1 MDQFWSEKLTGAFI
15 SGELTMSKLFLLINV
30 YLNELEILSLKMLF
44 AKFVDI
50 GLMVIILKIKIKW

>member
-1 MDQFWSEKLTGAFI
+1 
-15 SGELTMSKLFLLINV
+15 MSKLFLLINV

-50 GLMVIILKIKIKW
+50 GLMVIILKIKIK

>member
-1 MDQFWSEKLTGAFI
+1 MR
-15 SGELTMSKLFLLINV
+15 KLFLLINV

-50 GLMVIILKIKIKW
+50 CLMVMKKKMKMNRVNNDDLNNGIQRTK